1 MNDTTLID
9 EPMDDGATFLDF
21 LDSKTIGCIGASV
34 LGMSLLTKRGPSV
47 WHPSKYTPHIPEAA
61 RQAVEF
67 CAEKGCDI
75 SRLALHF
82 GLSSPRI
89 PTVLVSF
96 LTKQHMNVNIAAVY
110 EPLTDLESSVLME
123 AMEKFFPWRADGK
136 MSTWVGQEPTRY
148 WSKLGKLLLCKQ
160 QYPSYTPDKTL

>member
-9 EPMDDGATFLDF
+9 EPMDDGATYLDF
-21 LDSKTIGCIGASV
+21 LNSKKIGCICAAV
-34 LGMSLLTKRGPSV
+34 LGMGLLTKNGPPL
-47 WHPSKYTPHIPEAA
+47 WHPSKYTSHIPEAA

-67 CAEKGCDI
+67 CTEKGCDI

-82 GLSSPRI
+82 ALSSPCI
-89 PTVLVSF
+89 PTVLVGF
-96 LTKQHMNVNIAAVY
+96 TTKQNMNVNIAAVY
-110 EPLTDLESSVLME
+110 EPLTDLESSVVME

-136 MSTWVGQEPTRY
+136 MSTWIGHEPARY

-160 QYPSYTPDKTL
+160 QYPLYKPDKTL